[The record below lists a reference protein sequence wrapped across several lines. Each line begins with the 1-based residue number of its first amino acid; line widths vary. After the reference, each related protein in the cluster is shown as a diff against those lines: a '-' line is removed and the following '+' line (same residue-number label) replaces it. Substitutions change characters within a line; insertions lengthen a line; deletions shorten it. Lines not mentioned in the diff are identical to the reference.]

1 MTNLGLKQGLWGGE
15 KGGLPPCLPL
25 LLLCALQAP
34 VLGSGAFSAFQRQR
48 QHAFPPPPPPTCSP
62 AGLPPLL
69 LECVLPLG
77 LLLPGILLPQSERR
91 GGGRREGPHNP
102 CCPVVPFSTL
112 LMRAPHSLQGGSG
125 NEGLLASIRDLLW
138 IPITQ
143 SAYRCEV

>member
-1 MTNLGLKQGLWGGE
+1 MLSP
-15 KGGLPPCLPL
+15 LPPPQL
-25 LLLCALQAP
+25 AHLQASRP
-34 VLGSGAFSAFQRQR
+34 SFWSVFYPSAFFYL
-48 QHAFPPPPPPTCSP
+48 AFYFLRVS
-62 AGLPPLL
+62 AG
-69 LECVLPLG
+69 
-77 LLLPGILLPQSERR
+77 

>member
-1 MTNLGLKQGLWGGE
+1 MGGR
-15 KGGLPPCLPL
+15 KGGAPPLPPSPTTLRPAGPSPWFWGVFCLSATKATCFPPSPPPQL
-25 LLLCALQAP
+25 AHLQASRP
-34 VLGSGAFSAFQRQR
+34 SFWSVFYPSAFFYL
-48 QHAFPPPPPPTCSP
+48 AFYFLRVS
-62 AGLPPLL
+62 AG
-69 LECVLPLG
+69 
-77 LLLPGILLPQSERR
+77 